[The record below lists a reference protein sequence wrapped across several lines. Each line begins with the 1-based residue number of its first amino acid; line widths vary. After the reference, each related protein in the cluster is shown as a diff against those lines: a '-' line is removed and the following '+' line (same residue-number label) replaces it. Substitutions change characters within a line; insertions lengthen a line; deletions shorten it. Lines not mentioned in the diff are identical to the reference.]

1 MMHDCQHNDL
11 IPSTTGHSGFVSLL
25 NPLGKFSYSP
35 CCQSAEIGR
44 THEHEGNERSSQQV
58 IWLLMLDRQAYV
70 PSWGFAQCTL
80 LLQIFLGIARR
91 TWDLG

>member
-1 MMHDCQHNDL
+1 MVRDCQLSDW
-11 IPSTTGHSGFVSLL
+11 IPAITRHYGFASLL
-25 NPLGKFSYSP
+25 NPLGKSTHSFS
-35 CCQSAEIGR
+35 CQLAEIALID
-44 THEHEGNERSSQQV
+44 GNERNERRFQQV